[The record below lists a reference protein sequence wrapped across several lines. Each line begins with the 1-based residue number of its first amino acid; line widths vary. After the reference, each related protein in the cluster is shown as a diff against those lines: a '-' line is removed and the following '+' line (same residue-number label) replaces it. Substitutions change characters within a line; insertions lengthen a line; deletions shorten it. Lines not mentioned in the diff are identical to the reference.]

1 MKFTSVIICLVINL
15 IICFGIPI
23 GYLIYAIRKRRW
35 VRPFLTGAL
44 VFFVSQILL
53 RLPILRL
60 VLPNMDWYLYM
71 SSFNPIIYSLF
82 LGITAGL
89 FEEGGRF
96 IGFKYALKKNR
107 SWEDGIAFGMGHG
120 GIEAMLITG
129 AANINYLLCLISL
142 NNGTYNSTSLGMDA
156 VKAAE
161 FFNSLTSIGILTAGI
176 ERLFAITIHVGL
188 TLVVLYGINKNK
200 GLYLPLAILIH
211 GVIDS
216 TICIAGAAGLGTA
229 LVEGV
234 LGIYALGLLIYII
247 KSQKIFKEMC

>member
-23 GYLIYAIRKRRW
+23 GYLIYATRKRRG
-35 VRPFLTGAL
+35 VRAFLTGAL

-53 RLPILRL
+53 RLPILRF

-71 SSFNPIIYSLF
+71 SSFHPIIYSLF

-129 AANINYLLCLISL
+129 AANINYLLSLLSL

-156 VKAAE
+156 AKAAE

-176 ERLFAITIHVGL
+176 ERIFAITIHVGL

-200 GLYLPLAILIH
+200 GLYLLLAILIH

-216 TICIAGAAGLGTA
+216 TIGIAGAAGLGTA

-234 LGIYALGLLIYII
+234 LGIYALGLLIHII
-247 KSQKIFKEMC
+247 KSKKIFKEMC